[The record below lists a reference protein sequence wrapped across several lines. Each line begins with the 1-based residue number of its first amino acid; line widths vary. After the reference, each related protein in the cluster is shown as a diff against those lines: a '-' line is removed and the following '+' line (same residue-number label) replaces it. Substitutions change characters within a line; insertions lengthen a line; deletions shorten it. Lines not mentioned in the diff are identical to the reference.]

1 MAEDSTTRMRVDLSE
16 LKKEFKDAQRQIQLV
31 NSEFKAAT
39 AGMAKWADDAD
50 GVSAKIEQLNGVL
63 AAENVKLQSLEDQ
76 YKLVAQE
83 QGENSRGAQELLIRI
98 NNQKAAIE
106 RTQAALAQYGD
117 RLENLQSESQKA
129 AAATEQLQSKISDQ
143 QTELDSL
150 KSKYTD
156 LVLEQGE
163 SSDEAKQLASEIQ
176 ELSQELRQNKQK
188 LEQATQ
194 AAGNLGEELDDAGD
208 GAEDSAGGFT
218 VLKGALADLVADGI
232 KEAVSAIKE
241 LAADAQEAYAGFQA
255 QTGASADEMREFKH
269 EMDDLYANNY
279 GESLQDIG
287 DKMAYVKQV
296 TGETDPSKIRDLVEN
311 AITLED
317 TFGSDF
323 NETIRGAS
331 NLMQHFG
338 LDTSEA
344 FDLFAKGSQEGLD
357 YTDELGDNI
366 AEYGG
371 NFKQAGYSAQEYF
384 QLLKNGTKG
393 GAYNLD
399 KVNDSINEIKNRLAD
414 GTIGD
419 TMAEID
425 EKTGELKD
433 GTGIW
438 SKTTEKAFK
447 AWQKGKGKMKDV
459 IDSIVSDISNCKD
472 EQEALTMAST
482 AFGTMG
488 EDANLNVV
496 KSLTT
501 LGEDFTDVKGKMEEV
516 KNVKYDTVAS
526 SLETIKRGL
535 TVNVVEPIAGPVLSS
550 LLQLAQWFPKHIP
563 EIVTLLASVGT
574 AMLVFNAGAVIAK
587 TTAKIALLTGGI
599 KALGLAM
606 AANPWGAIIAGVAAV
621 AAGIAAYTATQKAAK
636 AQDDENIQATKELKK
651 SQEELNAAL
660 EDSKRTREENNT
672 AAEAQTKQADIYAER
687 LEQLAGVEE
696 KSTAQKELMKDYVDK
711 LNELMPDLNAKYD
724 EEADKLNMSTDAIK
738 DNIQAQKELILAK
751 AAQKNLEGIAED
763 IAKLEIEQS
772 DIAKQHAD
780 NELALQAA
788 VEKTQEAKEAYAQ
801 TGYDVSS
808 MEHKNYLEAVGDEG
822 QKRTAYEETR
832 KALEENK
839 KSLEALNDE
848 YNNTEKYA
856 QDKLDASEMEKSIAA
871 ITEKMRKKGI
881 EIPEAVA
888 EGMQSGQY
896 VIPEKVKGMKNL
908 INFDELA
915 AEAGL
920 SGVEIPK
927 NLAKGISDNS
937 ISAKDAIEA
946 LKKVADFD
954 NSDAVKNAE
963 KAGIKIPE
971 FLRKGIASGK
981 LSVEDAVKRVSDLTS
996 LDKAVQKA
1004 GFEGLEI
1011 PKALAKSVLK
1021 GKTSVEDAQ
1030 KRIEDAISFR
1040 KTARKNGI
1048 TGKNAVNAFAE
1059 AILSGEMTVEE
1070 AAKKVSQANV
1080 RGVKSAA
1087 KGMKNAGEEHGKEYV
1102 TGEKSQKPAVE
1113 KASRDLTEASV
1124 KEAKSG
1130 AKKMK
1135 APGADGTNYY
1145 AAGLQSGTETVRSS
1159 SATVGKAANDSL
1171 DSYKNE
1177 TVTSGKNF
1185 VQGFING
1192 MASMAQ
1198 SLFNKAY
1205 ELARGAW
1212 NSLRKGQ
1219 QEGSPSKLTKK
1230 SGVFFSQGYINGIN
1244 SMLPTLMKTAK
1255 NFADTSV
1262 KTLKKNTG
1270 RDMFKSAG
1278 RKFMQRTLNGLQPA
1292 ADGKKKTQT
1301 NLYNAGKKIT
1311 ENYAKGVTDG
1321 QSELQTAVKG
1331 MVTTVLTTM
1340 MDLTKFNFSKVA
1352 EKAGSQFGTEL
1363 SKKIT
1368 YINNKAQYQSEQKA
1382 KQLEKKLSKYET
1394 DKKTAQSNYKAT
1406 NTKLKST
1413 EKSLTSNRKK
1423 YATAEENYKKAA
1435 GKYNSATKATQKASY
1450 KEQMQKYKKQMETY
1464 KKEADADKKSIAAL
1478 KKKKA
1483 AYKQAVS
1490 DNKKLIKDQKA
1501 FNEAYTT
1508 ASSQMLSEFSEAL
1521 SDYQTKAQELIDET
1535 INGIETKYQ
1544 ERYDALIEKQ
1554 NTLISKL
1561 KSAGD
1566 LFEVSGAGIMTVNDL
1581 KTQTQNIRDYADK
1594 LQKIKSKVS
1603 SELFDQIAGYDM
1615 DQGSAFM
1622 DRLLAMDDLELKAY
1636 VDAYDEKMRVS
1647 EELGK
1652 KTYQKDLENVEKEYK
1667 TALET
1672 AFKDLPKKMEELGK
1686 QAMAGF
1692 TEGLTTNTDYMAE
1705 AVKSVVSDMVE
1716 QVKTLLDIHSP
1727 SKVMEKLGV
1736 YTGED
1741 FGNGLYETA
1750 KRVQKQAKQ
1759 FLAEAATP
1767 FETFSTSVGNV
1778 RTAVGQNGSMAASE
1792 SVNVVNNYNLVQNNT
1807 SPKALS
1813 ALDTYRARRQQV
1825 SMVKAMTQTV

>member
-117 RLENLQSESQKA
+117 RLENLQSESRKA

-150 KSKYTD
+150 KNKYTD

-194 AAGNLGEELDDAGD
+194 AAGNLGEELDNAGD

-241 LAADAQEAYAGFQA
+241 LAADAQEAYAGFRA

-535 TVNVVEPIAGPVLSS
+535 TVNVVEPIVGPVLSS

-738 DNIQAQKELILAK
+738 DNIEAQKELILAK

-1080 RGVKSAA
+1080 RGVKSGA
-1087 KGMKNAGEEHGKEYV
+1087 KGMKNAGEEGNKEYISG
-1102 TGEKSQKPAVE
+1102 TNSQKPAVE
-1113 KASRDLTEASV
+1113 KAGQEIGKTATKGAKAGTAGMNNVGLGTGDHYAAALQSKSTASRESGETL
-1124 KEAKSG
+1124 AKS
-1130 AKKMK
+1130 ANE
-1135 APGADGTNYY
+1135 GAD
-1145 AAGLQSGTETVRSS
+1145 
-1159 SATVGKAANDSL
+1159 
-1171 DSYKNE
+1171 SYRGNAK
-1177 TVTSGKNF
+1177 TSGEF
-1185 VQGFING
+1185 FGQGFING
-1192 MASMAQ
+1192 IASMVTGA
-1198 SLFNKAY
+1198 FNKAW
-1205 ELARGAW
+1205 ELAKSAW
-1212 NSLRKGQ
+1212 NGLKKGQ

-1230 SGVFFSQGYINGIN
+1230 SGVFFAQGYINGIN

-1270 RDMFKSAG
+1270 QDMLKSAG
-1278 RKFMQRTLNGLQPA
+1278 RKFMQKTLNGLQPA
-1292 ADGKKKTQT
+1292 VDEKKKTRT

-1340 MDLTKFNFSKVA
+1340 MELTKFNFSKVA

-1413 EKSLTSNRKK
+1413 EKSLTSNQKK
-1423 YATAEENYKKAA
+1423 YATAEENYKKAEK
-1435 GKYNSATKATQKASY
+1435 KYNSATKATQKASY

-1464 KKEADADKKSIAAL
+1464 KKEADADKKSIASL

-1603 SELFDQIAGYDM
+1603 AELFDQIASYDM
-1615 DQGSAFM
+1615 DQGGAFM
-1622 DRLLAMDDLELKAY
+1622 DRLLAMDELELRAY
-1636 VDAYDEKMRVS
+1636 SNAYDEKMKVS

-1672 AFKDLPKKMEELGK
+1672 AFKDLPQKMEELGK

-1736 YTGED
+1736 YTGEG

>member
-129 AAATEQLQSKISDQ
+129 AAATEQLQNKISDQ

-150 KSKYTD
+150 KNKYTD

-241 LAADAQEAYAGFQA
+241 LAADAQEAYAGFRA

-535 TVNVVEPIAGPVLSS
+535 TINVVEPIVGPVLSS

-738 DNIQAQKELILAK
+738 DNIEAQKELILAK

-896 VIPEKVKGMKNL
+896 VIP
-908 INFDELA
+908 
-915 AEAGL
+915 
-920 SGVEIPK
+920 
-927 NLAKGISDNS
+927 
-937 ISAKDAIEA
+937 
-946 LKKVADFD
+946 
-954 NSDAVKNAE
+954 
-963 KAGIKIPE
+963 
-971 FLRKGIASGK
+971 
-981 LSVEDAVKRVSDLTS
+981 
-996 LDKAVQKA
+996 
-1004 GFEGLEI
+1004 
-1011 PKALAKSVLK
+1011 
-1021 GKTSVEDAQ
+1021 
-1030 KRIEDAISFR
+1030 
-1040 KTARKNGI
+1040 
-1048 TGKNAVNAFAE
+1048 
-1059 AILSGEMTVEE
+1059 
-1070 AAKKVSQANV
+1070 
-1080 RGVKSAA
+1080 
-1087 KGMKNAGEEHGKEYV
+1087 
-1102 TGEKSQKPAVE
+1102 
-1113 KASRDLTEASV
+1113 
-1124 KEAKSG
+1124 
-1130 AKKMK
+1130 
-1135 APGADGTNYY
+1135 
-1145 AAGLQSGTETVRSS
+1145 
-1159 SATVGKAANDSL
+1159 
-1171 DSYKNE
+1171 
-1177 TVTSGKNF
+1177 
-1185 VQGFING
+1185 
-1192 MASMAQ
+1192 
-1198 SLFNKAY
+1198 
-1205 ELARGAW
+1205 
-1212 NSLRKGQ
+1212 
-1219 QEGSPSKLTKK
+1219 
-1230 SGVFFSQGYINGIN
+1230 
-1244 SMLPTLMKTAK
+1244 
-1255 NFADTSV
+1255 
-1262 KTLKKNTG
+1262 
-1270 RDMFKSAG
+1270 
-1278 RKFMQRTLNGLQPA
+1278 
-1292 ADGKKKTQT
+1292 
-1301 NLYNAGKKIT
+1301 
-1311 ENYAKGVTDG
+1311 
-1321 QSELQTAVKG
+1321 
-1331 MVTTVLTTM
+1331 
-1340 MDLTKFNFSKVA
+1340 
-1352 EKAGSQFGTEL
+1352 
-1363 SKKIT
+1363 
-1368 YINNKAQYQSEQKA
+1368 
-1382 KQLEKKLSKYET
+1382 
-1394 DKKTAQSNYKAT
+1394 
-1406 NTKLKST
+1406 
-1413 EKSLTSNRKK
+1413 
-1423 YATAEENYKKAA
+1423 
-1435 GKYNSATKATQKASY
+1435 
-1450 KEQMQKYKKQMETY
+1450 
-1464 KKEADADKKSIAAL
+1464 
-1478 KKKKA
+1478 
-1483 AYKQAVS
+1483 
-1490 DNKKLIKDQKA
+1490 
-1501 FNEAYTT
+1501 
-1508 ASSQMLSEFSEAL
+1508 
-1521 SDYQTKAQELIDET
+1521 
-1535 INGIETKYQ
+1535 
-1544 ERYDALIEKQ
+1544 
-1554 NTLISKL
+1554 
-1561 KSAGD
+1561 
-1566 LFEVSGAGIMTVNDL
+1566 
-1581 KTQTQNIRDYADK
+1581 
-1594 LQKIKSKVS
+1594 
-1603 SELFDQIAGYDM
+1603 
-1615 DQGSAFM
+1615 
-1622 DRLLAMDDLELKAY
+1622 
-1636 VDAYDEKMRVS
+1636 
-1647 EELGK
+1647 
-1652 KTYQKDLENVEKEYK
+1652 
-1667 TALET
+1667 
-1672 AFKDLPKKMEELGK
+1672 
-1686 QAMAGF
+1686 
-1692 TEGLTTNTDYMAE
+1692 
-1705 AVKSVVSDMVE
+1705 
-1716 QVKTLLDIHSP
+1716 
-1727 SKVMEKLGV
+1727 
-1736 YTGED
+1736 
-1741 FGNGLYETA
+1741 
-1750 KRVQKQAKQ
+1750 
-1759 FLAEAATP
+1759 
-1767 FETFSTSVGNV
+1767 
-1778 RTAVGQNGSMAASE
+1778 
-1792 SVNVVNNYNLVQNNT
+1792 
-1807 SPKALS
+1807 
-1813 ALDTYRARRQQV
+1813 
-1825 SMVKAMTQTV
+1825 

>member
-117 RLENLQSESQKA
+117 RLENLQSESRKA

-150 KSKYTD
+150 KNKYTD

-232 KEAVSAIKE
+232 REAIGALKD
-241 LAADAQEAYAGFQA
+241 LATDAQEAYASFQA
-255 QTGASADEMREFKH
+255 STGVGADAMREFKH

-279 GESLQDIG
+279 GENLQDLAE
-287 DKMAYVKQV
+287 KMAYVKQA
-296 TGETDPSKIRDLVEN
+296 TGEVDPSKIRELTEN
-311 AITLED
+311 AIAMED

-323 NETIRGAS
+323 SETIRGVN
-331 NLMQHFG
+331 NLMQHFE
-338 LDTSEA
+338 LTAEEA

-371 NFKQAGYSAQEYF
+371 NFKQAGYSAEEYF

-419 TMAEID
+419 TMAQID

-438 SKTTEKAFK
+438 SESTEKAFK
-447 AWQKGKGKMKDV
+447 AWQKGEGKMKDV

-488 EDANLNVV
+488 EDANLNVI

-501 LGEDFTDVKGKMEEV
+501 LGEDFTNVKGKMEEV
-516 KNVKYDTVAS
+516 KDVKYDTVAS
-526 SLETIKRGL
+526 SLETIKRAWS
-535 TVNVVEPIAGPVLSS
+535 VNVVEPIAGPVLSS
-550 LLQLAQWFPKHIP
+550 LIRFAQWFPQHIP
-563 EIVTLLASVGT
+563 AVVTSLASVGT
-574 AMLVFNAGAVIAK
+574 ALLVFNASAIIAK
-587 TTAKIALLTGGI
+587 TTAAIGFLTGGI
-599 KALGLAM
+599 KALGLAI
-606 AANPWGAIIAGVAAV
+606 AANPWGAIVAGVAAI
-621 AAGIAAYTATQKAAK
+621 AAGIAAYTVAQKKAK
-636 AQDDENIQATKELKK
+636 EQDDENLQATKELTK
-651 SQEELNAAL
+651 SQEELNEAL
-660 EDSKRTREENNT
+660 EDSKQAREENNT
-672 AAEAQTKQADIYAER
+672 AAETQNKQADIYADR

-696 KSTAQKELMKDYVDK
+696 KSAAQKALMKDYVDK
-711 LNELMPDLNAKYD
+711 LNEIMPDLNLKYD
-724 EEADKLNMSTDAIK
+724 EEADKLNMSTEAIK
-738 DNIQAQKELILAK
+738 DNIKAQKDLILAK
-751 AAQKNLEGIAED
+751 AAQANLETIAAD
-763 IAKLEIEQS
+763 IAKLEIEQA

-780 NELALQAA
+780 NELALTEATK
-788 VEKTQEAKEAYAQ
+788 KTQEAREAYAK
-801 TGYDVSS
+801 TGYNVSS
-808 MEHKNYLEAVGDEG
+808 MEHKNYIEAVGNEG
-822 QKRTAYEETR
+822 RKRTAYEQTK
-832 KALEENK
+832 KALEDNK
-839 KSLEALNDE
+839 KSLKALNDE

-856 QDKLDASEMEKSIAA
+856 QDKLDASEMEKSIAT
-871 ITEKMRKKGI
+871 ITEKMRKKGV

-896 VIPEKVKGMKNL
+896 IIPEKVKGMKNL
-908 INFDELA
+908 IKFDELA
-915 AEAGL
+915 KEAGL
-920 SGVEIPK
+920 SGTKIPE
-927 NLAKGISDNS
+927 NLAKGISNNS
-937 ISAKDAIEA
+937 ISAKTAIES

-954 NSDAVKNAE
+954 NSDAVKNAT
-963 KAGIKIPE
+963 AIGMKIPE
-971 FLRKGIASGK
+971 SLRKGIASGK
-981 LSVEDAVKRVSDLTS
+981 TSVDDAVKRLSDLTT
-996 LDKAVQKA
+996 LNKAVQNA
-1004 GFEGLEI
+1004 GFKGLEI
-1011 PKALAKSVLK
+1011 PKELSKGILK
-1021 GKTSVEDAQ
+1021 GKVSVEDAQ
-1030 KRIEDAISFR
+1030 KRIEDAVNFR
-1040 KTARKNGI
+1040 TAARKSGV
-1048 TGKNAVNAFAE
+1048 TGKNVINAFVKS
-1059 AILSGEMTVEE
+1059 ILSGEMTAEE
-1070 AAKKVSQANV
+1070 AGKKIAKASTKGQKTGAKSSKANGAKAGKDYADGVESKKGSAKKSGQSVGKASTDGEKA
-1080 RGVKSAA
+1080 GA
-1087 KGMKNAGEEHGKEYV
+1087 KGAKNAGQTAGKDYSSGV
-1102 TGEKSQKPAVE
+1102 DSQKSTAKKSGQNIGQNTTAGA
-1113 KASRDLTEASV
+1113 KAGASGIKSTGTEA
-1124 KEAKSG
+1124 G
-1130 AKKMK
+1130 
-1135 APGADGTNYY
+1135 NYY
-1145 AAGLQSGTETVRSS
+1145 AAGLQSKTGAARESG
-1159 SATVGKAANDSL
+1159 SALGKSANDGA
-1171 DSYKNE
+1171 DSYRESAK
-1177 TVTSGKNF
+1177 TSGGF
-1185 VQGFING
+1185 FGQGFING
-1192 MASMAQ
+1192 IGTMVEGAFS
-1198 SLFNKAY
+1198 KAY
-1205 ELARGAW
+1205 ELAKSAW
-1212 NSLRKGQ
+1212 NGLKKGQ
-1219 QEGSPSKLTKK
+1219 QEGSPSKLTYQ
-1230 SGVFFSQGYINGIN
+1230 SGVYFTQGYINGIV
-1244 SMLPTLMKTAK
+1244 SEKTALMTTVK
-1255 NFADTSV
+1255 DLVTS
-1262 KTLKKNTG
+1262 
-1270 RDMFKSAG
+1270 A
-1278 RKFMQRTLNGLQPA
+1278 
-1292 ADGKKKTQT
+1292 
-1301 NLYNAGKKIT
+1301 
-1311 ENYAKGVTDG
+1311 
-1321 QSELQTAVKG
+1321 
-1331 MVTTVLTTM
+1331 VTTM
-1340 MDLTKFNFSKVA
+1340 AGLTKFNFSKVSENA
-1352 EKAGSQFGTEL
+1352 SSQFSTAL
-1363 SKKIT
+1363 SKKLT
-1368 YINNKAQYQSEQKA
+1368 YINNKIQYLNDQKT
-1382 KQLEKKLSKYET
+1382 KELEKKLTNYET
-1394 DKKTAQSNYKAT
+1394 AQKTAQSNYKAT

-1622 DRLLAMDDLELKAY
+1622 DRLLTMDDLELKAY

-1672 AFKDLPKKMEELGK
+1672 AFKDLPQKMEELGK

-1692 TEGLTTNTDYMAE
+1692 TEGLTNNTDYMAE
-1705 AVKSVVSDMVE
+1705 AVKSVVSDMVQ
-1716 QVKTLLDIHSP
+1716 QVKTLLDIHSL

-1736 YTGED
+1736 YTGEG

-1759 FLAEAATP
+1759 FLVEAATP
-1767 FETFSTSVGNV
+1767 FEMFSTSVGNV

>member
-117 RLENLQSESQKA
+117 RLENLQSESRKA

-150 KSKYTD
+150 KNKYTD

-194 AAGNLGEELDDAGD
+194 AAGNLGEELDNAGD

-241 LAADAQEAYAGFQA
+241 LAADAQEAYAGFRA

-279 GESLQDIG
+279 GENLQDIG

-331 NLMQHFG
+331 NLMQHFE

-371 NFKQAGYSAQEYF
+371 NFKQAGYSAKEYF

-447 AWQKGKGKMKDV
+447 AWQNGKGKMKDV

-535 TVNVVEPIAGPVLSS
+535 TVNVVEPIVGPVLSS

-574 AMLVFNAGAVIAK
+574 AMLVFNASAVIAK

-621 AAGIAAYTATQKAAK
+621 AAGIAAYTAAQKAAK

-696 KSTAQKELMKDYVDK
+696 KSAAQKELMKDYVDK

-738 DNIQAQKELILAK
+738 DNIEAQKELILAK

-896 VIPEKVKGMKNL
+896 AIPEKVKGMKNL

-915 AEAGL
+915 TEAGL
-920 SGVEIPK
+920 SGVKIPK

-1080 RGVKSAA
+1080 RGVKSGA
-1087 KGMKNAGEEHGKEYV
+1087 KGMKNAGEEHGKE
-1102 TGEKSQKPAVE
+1102 
-1113 KASRDLTEASV
+1113 
-1124 KEAKSG
+1124 
-1130 AKKMK
+1130 
-1135 APGADGTNYY
+1135 
-1145 AAGLQSGTETVRSS
+1145 
-1159 SATVGKAANDSL
+1159 
-1171 DSYKNE
+1171 
-1177 TVTSGKNF
+1177 
-1185 VQGFING
+1185 
-1192 MASMAQ
+1192 
-1198 SLFNKAY
+1198 
-1205 ELARGAW
+1205 
-1212 NSLRKGQ
+1212 
-1219 QEGSPSKLTKK
+1219 
-1230 SGVFFSQGYINGIN
+1230 
-1244 SMLPTLMKTAK
+1244 
-1255 NFADTSV
+1255 
-1262 KTLKKNTG
+1262 
-1270 RDMFKSAG
+1270 
-1278 RKFMQRTLNGLQPA
+1278 
-1292 ADGKKKTQT
+1292 
-1301 NLYNAGKKIT
+1301 
-1311 ENYAKGVTDG
+1311 
-1321 QSELQTAVKG
+1321 
-1331 MVTTVLTTM
+1331 
-1340 MDLTKFNFSKVA
+1340 
-1352 EKAGSQFGTEL
+1352 
-1363 SKKIT
+1363 
-1368 YINNKAQYQSEQKA
+1368 
-1382 KQLEKKLSKYET
+1382 
-1394 DKKTAQSNYKAT
+1394 
-1406 NTKLKST
+1406 
-1413 EKSLTSNRKK
+1413 
-1423 YATAEENYKKAA
+1423 
-1435 GKYNSATKATQKASY
+1435 
-1450 KEQMQKYKKQMETY
+1450 
-1464 KKEADADKKSIAAL
+1464 
-1478 KKKKA
+1478 
-1483 AYKQAVS
+1483 
-1490 DNKKLIKDQKA
+1490 
-1501 FNEAYTT
+1501 
-1508 ASSQMLSEFSEAL
+1508 
-1521 SDYQTKAQELIDET
+1521 
-1535 INGIETKYQ
+1535 
-1544 ERYDALIEKQ
+1544 
-1554 NTLISKL
+1554 
-1561 KSAGD
+1561 
-1566 LFEVSGAGIMTVNDL
+1566 
-1581 KTQTQNIRDYADK
+1581 
-1594 LQKIKSKVS
+1594 
-1603 SELFDQIAGYDM
+1603 
-1615 DQGSAFM
+1615 
-1622 DRLLAMDDLELKAY
+1622 
-1636 VDAYDEKMRVS
+1636 
-1647 EELGK
+1647 
-1652 KTYQKDLENVEKEYK
+1652 
-1667 TALET
+1667 
-1672 AFKDLPKKMEELGK
+1672 
-1686 QAMAGF
+1686 
-1692 TEGLTTNTDYMAE
+1692 
-1705 AVKSVVSDMVE
+1705 
-1716 QVKTLLDIHSP
+1716 
-1727 SKVMEKLGV
+1727 
-1736 YTGED
+1736 
-1741 FGNGLYETA
+1741 
-1750 KRVQKQAKQ
+1750 
-1759 FLAEAATP
+1759 
-1767 FETFSTSVGNV
+1767 
-1778 RTAVGQNGSMAASE
+1778 
-1792 SVNVVNNYNLVQNNT
+1792 
-1807 SPKALS
+1807 
-1813 ALDTYRARRQQV
+1813 
-1825 SMVKAMTQTV
+1825 

>member
-106 RTQAALAQYGD
+106 RTQAALVQYGD

-129 AAATEQLQSKISDQ
+129 ATATEQLQSKISDQ

-150 KSKYTD
+150 KNKYTD

-241 LAADAQEAYAGFQA
+241 LAADAQEAYAGFRA

-279 GESLQDIG
+279 GESLQDLG
-287 DKMAYVKQV
+287 DKMAYIKQA
-296 TGETDPSKIRDLVEN
+296 TDETDPSKIRELTEN
-311 AITLED
+311 AIALED

-323 NETIRGAS
+323 NETVRGVN

-338 LDTSEA
+338 ITTEEA

-371 NFKQAGYSAQEYF
+371 NFKQAGYSAEEYF

-447 AWQKGKGKMKDV
+447 EWQKGKGKMKDI

-621 AAGIAAYTATQKAAK
+621 AAGIAAYTAAQKAAK

-696 KSTAQKELMKDYVDK
+696 KSAAQKELMKDYVDK

-738 DNIQAQKELILAK
+738 DNIEAQKELILAK

-1080 RGVKSAA
+1080 RGVKSGA
-1087 KGMKNAGEEHGKEYV
+1087 KGMKNAGEEGNKEYISG
-1102 TGEKSQKPAVE
+1102 TNSQKPAVE
-1113 KASRDLTEASV
+1113 KAGQEIGKTAT
-1124 KEAKSG
+1124 KG
-1130 AKKMK
+1130 AKAGTAGMNNVGLGTGDHYARNVSKM
-1135 APGADGTNYY
+1135 P
-1145 AAGLQSGTETVRSS
+1145 
-1159 SATVGKAANDSL
+1159 
-1171 DSYKNE
+1171 
-1177 TVTSGKNF
+1177 
-1185 VQGFING
+1185 
-1192 MASMAQ
+1192 
-1198 SLFNKAY
+1198 
-1205 ELARGAW
+1205 
-1212 NSLRKGQ
+1212 
-1219 QEGSPSKLTKK
+1219 
-1230 SGVFFSQGYINGIN
+1230 
-1244 SMLPTLMKTAK
+1244 
-1255 NFADTSV
+1255 
-1262 KTLKKNTG
+1262 
-1270 RDMFKSAG
+1270 
-1278 RKFMQRTLNGLQPA
+1278 
-1292 ADGKKKTQT
+1292 
-1301 NLYNAGKKIT
+1301 
-1311 ENYAKGVTDG
+1311 
-1321 QSELQTAVKG
+1321 
-1331 MVTTVLTTM
+1331 
-1340 MDLTKFNFSKVA
+1340 
-1352 EKAGSQFGTEL
+1352 
-1363 SKKIT
+1363 
-1368 YINNKAQYQSEQKA
+1368 
-1382 KQLEKKLSKYET
+1382 
-1394 DKKTAQSNYKAT
+1394 
-1406 NTKLKST
+1406 
-1413 EKSLTSNRKK
+1413 
-1423 YATAEENYKKAA
+1423 
-1435 GKYNSATKATQKASY
+1435 
-1450 KEQMQKYKKQMETY
+1450 
-1464 KKEADADKKSIAAL
+1464 
-1478 KKKKA
+1478 
-1483 AYKQAVS
+1483 
-1490 DNKKLIKDQKA
+1490 
-1501 FNEAYTT
+1501 
-1508 ASSQMLSEFSEAL
+1508 
-1521 SDYQTKAQELIDET
+1521 
-1535 INGIETKYQ
+1535 
-1544 ERYDALIEKQ
+1544 
-1554 NTLISKL
+1554 
-1561 KSAGD
+1561 
-1566 LFEVSGAGIMTVNDL
+1566 
-1581 KTQTQNIRDYADK
+1581 
-1594 LQKIKSKVS
+1594 
-1603 SELFDQIAGYDM
+1603 
-1615 DQGSAFM
+1615 
-1622 DRLLAMDDLELKAY
+1622 
-1636 VDAYDEKMRVS
+1636 
-1647 EELGK
+1647 
-1652 KTYQKDLENVEKEYK
+1652 
-1667 TALET
+1667 
-1672 AFKDLPKKMEELGK
+1672 
-1686 QAMAGF
+1686 
-1692 TEGLTTNTDYMAE
+1692 
-1705 AVKSVVSDMVE
+1705 
-1716 QVKTLLDIHSP
+1716 
-1727 SKVMEKLGV
+1727 
-1736 YTGED
+1736 
-1741 FGNGLYETA
+1741 
-1750 KRVQKQAKQ
+1750 
-1759 FLAEAATP
+1759 
-1767 FETFSTSVGNV
+1767 
-1778 RTAVGQNGSMAASE
+1778 
-1792 SVNVVNNYNLVQNNT
+1792 
-1807 SPKALS
+1807 
-1813 ALDTYRARRQQV
+1813 
-1825 SMVKAMTQTV
+1825 

>member
-106 RTQAALAQYGD
+106 RTEAALMQYGN
-117 RLENLQSESQKA
+117 RLEDLQSESEKA
-129 AAATEQLQSKISDQ
+129 ATASEQLQSKISDQ

-163 SSDEAKQLASEIQ
+163 SSDEAKQLAGEIQ
-176 ELSQELRQNKQK
+176 ELSQELRQNEQT
-188 LEQATQ
+188 LAQATQ
-194 AAGNLGEELDDAGD
+194 AADDLGEELDDTGD
-208 GAEDSAGGFT
+208 GAEDSAEGFT

-232 KEAVSAIKE
+232 KEAISAIKE

-255 QTGASADEMREFKH
+255 QTGASTDEMREFKH

-279 GESLQDIG
+279 GERLQDIG

-296 TGETDPSKIRDLVEN
+296 TGETDPSKIRELVEN

-331 NLMQHFG
+331 NLMQHFE
-338 LDTSEA
+338 LDASEA

-357 YTDELGDNI
+357 YTGELGDNI

-535 TVNVVEPIAGPVLSS
+535 TVNVVEPIVGPVLSS

-574 AMLVFNAGAVIAK
+574 AMLVFNAGAIIAK

-621 AAGIAAYTATQKAAK
+621 AAGIVAYTAAQKAAK

-687 LEQLAGVEE
+687 LERLEGVEE
-696 KSTAQKELMKDYVDK
+696 KSAAQKELMKDYVDK
-711 LNELMPDLNAKYD
+711 LNELMPDLNAQYD
-724 EEADKLNMSTDAIK
+724 EEKDKLNMSTDAIK
-738 DNIQAQKELILAK
+738 DNIEAQKELILAK
-751 AAQKNLEGIAED
+751 AAQENLEGIAED

-822 QKRTAYEETR
+822 RKRTAYEETK

-871 ITEKMRKKGI
+871 ITEKMRKKSI
-881 EIPEAVA
+881 EIPKAVA

-915 AEAGL
+915 TEAGL
-920 SGVEIPK
+920 SGVKIPK

-937 ISAKDAIEA
+937 ISAKNAIEA

-954 NSDAVKNAE
+954 GSDAVKNAE

-996 LDKAVQKA
+996 LNKAVQKA

-1030 KRIEDAISFR
+1030 KRIEDAINFR
-1040 KTARKNGI
+1040 TTARKSGV
-1048 TGKNAVNAFAE
+1048 TGKNVVNAFAE
-1059 AILSGEMTVEE
+1059 SILKGEMTVEE

-1080 RGVKSAA
+1080 RGARSSA
-1087 KGMKNAGEEHGKEYV
+1087 KGMENAGEESDKKYV
-1102 TGEKSQKPAVE
+1102 SGVNSQKSAVE
-1113 KASRDLTEASV
+1113 KAGQETGKATT
-1124 KEAKSG
+1124 KG
-1130 AKKMK
+1130 AKAGAAGISTVGLETGDHYAAALQSKSNVSRESGVTL
-1135 APGADGTNYY
+1135 ARSANEGAD
-1145 AAGLQSGTETVRSS
+1145 
-1159 SATVGKAANDSL
+1159 
-1171 DSYKNE
+1171 SYRGNAK
-1177 TVTSGKNF
+1177 TSGEF
-1185 VQGFING
+1185 FGQGFING
-1192 MASMAQ
+1192 IGSMVTGA
-1198 SLFNKAY
+1198 FNKAW
-1205 ELARGAW
+1205 ELAKSAW
-1212 NSLRKGQ
+1212 NGLRKGQ

-1230 SGVFFSQGYINGIN
+1230 SGVFFAQGYINGIN

-1301 NLYNAGKKIT
+1301 NMYNAGKKIT

-1331 MVTTVLTTM
+1331 MVITVLTTM

-1622 DRLLAMDDLELKAY
+1622 DRLLTMDDLELKAY

-1672 AFKDLPKKMEELGK
+1672 AFKDLPQKMEELGK

-1692 TEGLTTNTDYMAE
+1692 TEGLTNNTDYMAE
-1705 AVKSVVSDMVE
+1705 AVKSVVSDMVQ
-1716 QVKTLLDIHSP
+1716 QVKTLLDIHSL

-1736 YTGED
+1736 YTGEG
-1741 FGNGLYETA
+1741 FENGLYETA
-1750 KRVQKQAKQ
+1750 KQVQKQAKQ
-1759 FLAEAATP
+1759 FLADAATP
-1767 FETFSTSVGNV
+1767 FETFSASIGSA
-1778 RTAVGQNGSMAASE
+1778 RTAARQKGSMTASE
-1792 SVNVVNNYNLVQNNT
+1792 QVSIVNNYNLVQNNT

-1825 SMVKAMTQTV
+1825 SMVKAMTQPV

>member
-117 RLENLQSESQKA
+117 RLENLQSESRKA

-150 KSKYTD
+150 KNKYTD

-241 LAADAQEAYAGFQA
+241 LAADAQEAYAGFRA

-371 NFKQAGYSAQEYF
+371 NFKQAGYSAKEYF

-621 AAGIAAYTATQKAAK
+621 AAGIAAYTAAQKAAK

-696 KSTAQKELMKDYVDK
+696 KSAAQKELMKDYVDK

-738 DNIQAQKELILAK
+738 DNIEAQKELILAK

-856 QDKLDASEMEKSIAA
+856 QDKLDASAMEKSIAA

-1080 RGVKSAA
+1080 RGVKSGA

-1230 SGVFFSQGYINGIN
+1230 SGVFFGQGYINGIN

-1331 MVTTVLTTM
+1331 MVITVLTTM

-1622 DRLLAMDDLELKAY
+1622 DRLLTMDDLELKAY

-1672 AFKDLPKKMEELGK
+1672 AFKDLPQKMEELGK

-1692 TEGLTTNTDYMAE
+1692 TEGLTNNTDYMAE
-1705 AVKSVVSDMVE
+1705 AVKSVVSDMVQ
-1716 QVKTLLDIHSP
+1716 QVKTLLDIHSL

-1736 YTGED
+1736 YTGEG

-1759 FLAEAATP
+1759 FLVEAATP
-1767 FETFSTSVGNV
+1767 FEMFSTSVGNV

>member
-106 RTQAALAQYGD
+106 RTQAALVQYGD

-129 AAATEQLQSKISDQ
+129 ATATEQLQSKISDQ

-150 KSKYTD
+150 KNKYTD

-241 LAADAQEAYAGFQA
+241 LAADAQEAYAGFRA

-279 GESLQDIG
+279 GESLQDLG
-287 DKMAYVKQV
+287 DKMAYIKQA
-296 TGETDPSKIRDLVEN
+296 TDETDPSKIRELTEN
-311 AITLED
+311 AIALED

-323 NETIRGAS
+323 NETVRGVN

-338 LDTSEA
+338 ITTEEA

-371 NFKQAGYSAQEYF
+371 NFKQAGYSAEEYF

-447 AWQKGKGKMKDV
+447 AWQKGKGKMKDI

-621 AAGIAAYTATQKAAK
+621 AAGIAAYTAAQKAAK

-696 KSTAQKELMKDYVDK
+696 KSAAQKELMKDYVDK

-738 DNIQAQKELILAK
+738 DNIEAQKELILAK

-1080 RGVKSAA
+1080 RGVKSGA
-1087 KGMKNAGEEHGKEYV
+1087 KGMKNAGEEGNKEYISG
-1102 TGEKSQKPAVE
+1102 TNSQKPAVE
-1113 KASRDLTEASV
+1113 KAGQEIGKTATKGAKAGTAGMNNVGLGTGDHYAAALQSKSTASRESGETL
-1124 KEAKSG
+1124 AKS
-1130 AKKMK
+1130 ANE
-1135 APGADGTNYY
+1135 GAD
-1145 AAGLQSGTETVRSS
+1145 
-1159 SATVGKAANDSL
+1159 
-1171 DSYKNE
+1171 SYRGNAK
-1177 TVTSGKNF
+1177 TSGEF
-1185 VQGFING
+1185 FGQGFING
-1192 MASMAQ
+1192 IASMVTGA
-1198 SLFNKAY
+1198 FNKAW
-1205 ELARGAW
+1205 ELAKSAW
-1212 NSLRKGQ
+1212 NGLKKGQ

-1230 SGVFFSQGYINGIN
+1230 SGVFFGQGYINGIN

-1270 RDMFKSAG
+1270 QDMLKSAG

-1292 ADGKKKTQT
+1292 VDGKKKTQT

-1340 MDLTKFNFSKVA
+1340 LDLTKFNFSKVA

-1667 TALET
+1667 IALET

>member
-129 AAATEQLQSKISDQ
+129 AAATEQLQNKISDQ

-296 TGETDPSKIRDLVEN
+296 TGETDSSKIRDLVEN

-371 NFKQAGYSAQEYF
+371 NFKQAGYSAKEYF

-696 KSTAQKELMKDYVDK
+696 KSAAQKELMKDYVDK

-1070 AAKKVSQANV
+1070 AAKK
-1080 RGVKSAA
+1080 KS
-1087 KGMKNAGEEHGKEYV
+1087 H
-1102 TGEKSQKPAVE
+1102 
-1113 KASRDLTEASV
+1113 R
-1124 KEAKSG
+1124 
-1130 AKKMK
+1130 
-1135 APGADGTNYY
+1135 
-1145 AAGLQSGTETVRSS
+1145 
-1159 SATVGKAANDSL
+1159 
-1171 DSYKNE
+1171 
-1177 TVTSGKNF
+1177 
-1185 VQGFING
+1185 
-1192 MASMAQ
+1192 
-1198 SLFNKAY
+1198 
-1205 ELARGAW
+1205 
-1212 NSLRKGQ
+1212 
-1219 QEGSPSKLTKK
+1219 
-1230 SGVFFSQGYINGIN
+1230 
-1244 SMLPTLMKTAK
+1244 
-1255 NFADTSV
+1255 
-1262 KTLKKNTG
+1262 
-1270 RDMFKSAG
+1270 
-1278 RKFMQRTLNGLQPA
+1278 
-1292 ADGKKKTQT
+1292 
-1301 NLYNAGKKIT
+1301 
-1311 ENYAKGVTDG
+1311 
-1321 QSELQTAVKG
+1321 
-1331 MVTTVLTTM
+1331 
-1340 MDLTKFNFSKVA
+1340 
-1352 EKAGSQFGTEL
+1352 
-1363 SKKIT
+1363 
-1368 YINNKAQYQSEQKA
+1368 
-1382 KQLEKKLSKYET
+1382 
-1394 DKKTAQSNYKAT
+1394 
-1406 NTKLKST
+1406 
-1413 EKSLTSNRKK
+1413 
-1423 YATAEENYKKAA
+1423 
-1435 GKYNSATKATQKASY
+1435 
-1450 KEQMQKYKKQMETY
+1450 QM
-1464 KKEADADKKSIAAL
+1464 
-1478 KKKKA
+1478 
-1483 AYKQAVS
+1483 
-1490 DNKKLIKDQKA
+1490 
-1501 FNEAYTT
+1501 
-1508 ASSQMLSEFSEAL
+1508 
-1521 SDYQTKAQELIDET
+1521 
-1535 INGIETKYQ
+1535 
-1544 ERYDALIEKQ
+1544 
-1554 NTLISKL
+1554 
-1561 KSAGD
+1561 
-1566 LFEVSGAGIMTVNDL
+1566 
-1581 KTQTQNIRDYADK
+1581 
-1594 LQKIKSKVS
+1594 
-1603 SELFDQIAGYDM
+1603 
-1615 DQGSAFM
+1615 
-1622 DRLLAMDDLELKAY
+1622 
-1636 VDAYDEKMRVS
+1636 
-1647 EELGK
+1647 
-1652 KTYQKDLENVEKEYK
+1652 
-1667 TALET
+1667 
-1672 AFKDLPKKMEELGK
+1672 
-1686 QAMAGF
+1686 
-1692 TEGLTTNTDYMAE
+1692 
-1705 AVKSVVSDMVE
+1705 
-1716 QVKTLLDIHSP
+1716 
-1727 SKVMEKLGV
+1727 
-1736 YTGED
+1736 
-1741 FGNGLYETA
+1741 
-1750 KRVQKQAKQ
+1750 
-1759 FLAEAATP
+1759 
-1767 FETFSTSVGNV
+1767 
-1778 RTAVGQNGSMAASE
+1778 
-1792 SVNVVNNYNLVQNNT
+1792 
-1807 SPKALS
+1807 
-1813 ALDTYRARRQQV
+1813 
-1825 SMVKAMTQTV
+1825 

>member
-117 RLENLQSESQKA
+117 RLENLQSESRKA

-150 KSKYTD
+150 KNKYTD

-194 AAGNLGEELDDAGD
+194 AAGNLGEELDNAGD

-241 LAADAQEAYAGFQA
+241 LAADAQEAYAGFRA

-535 TVNVVEPIAGPVLSS
+535 TVNVVEPIVGPVLSS

-738 DNIQAQKELILAK
+738 DNIEAQKELILAK

-1080 RGVKSAA
+1080 RGVKSGA
-1087 KGMKNAGEEHGKEYV
+1087 KGMKNAGEEGNKEYISG
-1102 TGEKSQKPAVE
+1102 TNSQKPAVE
-1113 KASRDLTEASV
+1113 KAGQEIGKTATKGAKAGTAGMNNVGLGTGDHYAAALQSKSTASRESGETL
-1124 KEAKSG
+1124 AKS
-1130 AKKMK
+1130 ANE
-1135 APGADGTNYY
+1135 GAD
-1145 AAGLQSGTETVRSS
+1145 
-1159 SATVGKAANDSL
+1159 
-1171 DSYKNE
+1171 SYRGNAK
-1177 TVTSGKNF
+1177 TSGEF
-1185 VQGFING
+1185 FGQGFING
-1192 MASMAQ
+1192 IASMVTGA
-1198 SLFNKAY
+1198 FNKAW
-1205 ELARGAW
+1205 ELAKSAW
-1212 NSLRKGQ
+1212 NGLKKGQ

-1230 SGVFFSQGYINGIN
+1230 SGVFFAQGYINGIN

-1270 RDMFKSAG
+1270 QDMLKSAG
-1278 RKFMQRTLNGLQPA
+1278 RKFMQKTLNGLQPA
-1292 ADGKKKTQT
+1292 VDEKKKTRT

-1340 MDLTKFNFSKVA
+1340 MELTKFNFSKVA

-1413 EKSLTSNRKK
+1413 EKSLTSNQKK
-1423 YATAEENYKKAA
+1423 YATAEENYKKAEK
-1435 GKYNSATKATQKASY
+1435 KYNSATKATQKASY

-1464 KKEADADKKSIAAL
+1464 KKEADADKKSIASL

-1603 SELFDQIAGYDM
+1603 AELFDQIASYDM
-1615 DQGSAFM
+1615 DQGGAFM
-1622 DRLLAMDDLELKAY
+1622 DRLLAMDELELRAY
-1636 VDAYDEKMRVS
+1636 SNAYDEKMKVS

-1672 AFKDLPKKMEELGK
+1672 AFKDLPQNMEELGK

-1736 YTGED
+1736 YTGEG

>member
-117 RLENLQSESQKA
+117 RLENLQSESRKA

-150 KSKYTD
+150 KNKYTD

-241 LAADAQEAYAGFQA
+241 LAADAQEAYAGFRA

-535 TVNVVEPIAGPVLSS
+535 TVNVVEPIVGPVLSS

-696 KSTAQKELMKDYVDK
+696 KSTAQKELMKDYVGK

-738 DNIQAQKELILAK
+738 DNIEAQKELILAK

-1080 RGVKSAA
+1080 RGVKSGA

-1102 TGEKSQKPAVE
+1102 TGENSQKPAVE

-1230 SGVFFSQGYINGIN
+1230 SGVFFGQGYINGIN

-1331 MVTTVLTTM
+1331 MVITVLTTM

-1622 DRLLAMDDLELKAY
+1622 DRLLTMDDLELKAY

-1672 AFKDLPKKMEELGK
+1672 AFKDLPQKMEELGK

-1692 TEGLTTNTDYMAE
+1692 TEGLTNNTDYMAE
-1705 AVKSVVSDMVE
+1705 AVKSVVSDMVQ
-1716 QVKTLLDIHSP
+1716 QVKTLLDIHSL

-1736 YTGED
+1736 YTGEG

-1759 FLAEAATP
+1759 FLVEAATP
-1767 FETFSTSVGNV
+1767 FEMFSTSVGNV

>member
-106 RTQAALAQYGD
+106 RTQAALVQYGD

-129 AAATEQLQSKISDQ
+129 ATATEQLQSKISDQ

-150 KSKYTD
+150 KNKYTD

-241 LAADAQEAYAGFQA
+241 LAADAQEAYAGFRA

-279 GESLQDIG
+279 GESLQDLG
-287 DKMAYVKQV
+287 DKMAYIKQA
-296 TGETDPSKIRDLVEN
+296 TDETDPSKIRELTEN
-311 AITLED
+311 AIALED

-323 NETIRGAS
+323 NETVRGVN

-338 LDTSEA
+338 ITTEEA

-371 NFKQAGYSAQEYF
+371 NFKQAGYSAEEYF

-399 KVNDSINEIKNRLAD
+399 KVNDSINEIQNRLAD

-447 AWQKGKGKMKDV
+447 AWQKGKGKMKDI

-516 KNVKYDTVAS
+516 KNVKYDTVTS

-621 AAGIAAYTATQKAAK
+621 AAGIAAYTAAQKAAK

-696 KSTAQKELMKDYVDK
+696 KSAAQKELMKDYVDK

-738 DNIQAQKELILAK
+738 DNIEAQKELILAK

-772 DIAKQHAD
+772 DITKQHAD

-963 KAGIKIPE
+963 KAGIKISE

-981 LSVEDAVKRVSDLTS
+981 LSVEDAMKRVSDLTS

-1070 AAKKVSQANV
+1070 SAKKVSQANV
-1080 RGVKSAA
+1080 RGVKSGA

-1102 TGEKSQKPAVE
+1102 TGENSQKPAVE

-1192 MASMAQ
+1192 MASMTQ

-1230 SGVFFSQGYINGIN
+1230 SGVFFGRGYINGIN

-1270 RDMFKSAG
+1270 QDMFKSAG

-1292 ADGKKKTQT
+1292 VDGKKKTQT

-1340 MDLTKFNFSKVA
+1340 LDLTKFNFSKVA

-1464 KKEADADKKSIAAL
+1464 KKEADADKKSIASL

-1615 DQGSAFM
+1615 NQGSAFM

-1716 QVKTLLDIHSP
+1716 QVKTLLDIHST

-1736 YTGED
+1736 YTGEG

-1759 FLAEAATP
+1759 FLVEAATP
-1767 FETFSTSVGNV
+1767 FEMFSTSVGNV

>member
-76 YKLVAQE
+76 YKLVVQE

-117 RLENLQSESQKA
+117 RLENLQSESRKA

-150 KSKYTD
+150 KNKYTD

-194 AAGNLGEELDDAGD
+194 AAGNLGEELDNAGD

-241 LAADAQEAYAGFQA
+241 LAADAQEAYAGFRA

-279 GESLQDIG
+279 GENLQDIG

-331 NLMQHFG
+331 NLMQHFE

-371 NFKQAGYSAQEYF
+371 NFKQAGYSAKEYF

-447 AWQKGKGKMKDV
+447 AWQNGKGKMKDV

-535 TVNVVEPIAGPVLSS
+535 TVNVVEPIVGPVLSS

-621 AAGIAAYTATQKAAK
+621 AAGIAAYTAAQKAAK

-696 KSTAQKELMKDYVDK
+696 KSAAQKELMKDYVDK

-738 DNIQAQKELILAK
+738 DNIEAQKELILAK

-896 VIPEKVKGMKNL
+896 AIPEKVKGMKNL

-915 AEAGL
+915 TEAGL
-920 SGVEIPK
+920 SGVKIPK

-1080 RGVKSAA
+1080 RGVKSGA

-1102 TGEKSQKPAVE
+1102 TGENSQKPAVE

-1192 MASMAQ
+1192 MASMTQ

-1230 SGVFFSQGYINGIN
+1230 SGVFFGRGYINGIN

-1270 RDMFKSAG
+1270 QDMFKSAG

-1292 ADGKKKTQT
+1292 VNEKKKTQT

-1340 MDLTKFNFSKVA
+1340 LDLTKFNFSKVA

-1672 AFKDLPKKMEELGK
+1672 AFKDLPQKMEELGK

-1692 TEGLTTNTDYMAE
+1692 TEGLTTNADYMAE

-1736 YTGED
+1736 YTGEG

-1759 FLAEAATP
+1759 FLVEAATP

-1825 SMVKAMTQTV
+1825 SMVKAMTQIV

>member
-39 AGMAKWADDAD
+39 AGMTKWADDAD

-83 QGENSRGAQELLIRI
+83 QGENSRGAQELLIKI

-106 RTQAALAQYGD
+106 RTQAALTQYGD
-117 RLENLQSESQKA
+117 RLENIQSESERA
-129 AAATEQLQSKISDQ
+129 ATATEQLQSKIADQ
-143 QTELDSL
+143 QGELDNL
-150 KSKYTD
+150 KSKYAD
-156 LVLEQGE
+156 LVVEQGE
-163 SSDEAKQLASEIQ
+163 SSDEAQQLADEIQ
-176 ELSQELRQNKQK
+176 ALSQELRQNERT

-194 AAGNLGEELDDAGD
+194 AADDLGEGLDDAGND
-208 GAEDSAGGFT
+208 AEDSSDGFT
-218 VLKGALADLVADGI
+218 VMKGTLADLVADGI
-232 KEAVSAIKE
+232 REAISALKD
-241 LAADAQEAYAGFQA
+241 LAADAQEAYASFQA
-255 QTGASADEMREFKH
+255 STGVGADAMREFKH

-279 GESLQDIG
+279 GENLQDLAE
-287 DKMAYVKQV
+287 KMAYVKQA
-296 TGETDPSKIRDLVEN
+296 TGEVDPSKIRELTEN
-311 AITLED
+311 AIAMED

-323 NETIRGAS
+323 SETIRGVN
-331 NLMQHFG
+331 NLMQHFE
-338 LDTSEA
+338 LTAEEA

-371 NFKQAGYSAQEYF
+371 NFKQAGYSAEEYF

-419 TMAEID
+419 TMAQID

-438 SKTTEKAFK
+438 SEATEKAFK
-447 AWQKGKGKMKDV
+447 AWQKGEGKMKGV

-488 EDANLNVV
+488 EDANLNVI

-501 LGEDFTDVKGKMEEV
+501 LGEDFTNVKGKMEEV

-526 SLETIKRGL
+526 SLETIKRAWS
-535 TVNVVEPIAGPVLSS
+535 VNVVEPIAGPVLSS
-550 LLQLAQWFPKHIP
+550 LIRFAQWFPQHIP
-563 EIVTLLASVGT
+563 AVVTALASVGT
-574 AMLVFNAGAVIAK
+574 AFLVFNASAIIAK
-587 TTAKIALLTGGI
+587 TTAAIGFLTGGI
-599 KALGLAM
+599 KALGIAI
-606 AANPWGAIIAGVAAV
+606 AANPWGAIVAGVAAI
-621 AAGIAAYTATQKAAK
+621 AAGIAAYTVAQKKAK
-636 AQDDENIQATKELKK
+636 EQDDENLQVTKELTK
-651 SQEELNAAL
+651 SQEELNEAL
-660 EDSKRTREENNT
+660 KDSKQAREENNT
-672 AAEAQTKQADIYAER
+672 AAETQNKQADIYADR
-687 LEQLAGVEE
+687 LEQLAGEEE
-696 KSTAQKELMKDYVDK
+696 KSAAQKALMKDYVDK
-711 LNELMPDLNAKYD
+711 LNEIMPDLNLKYD
-724 EEADKLNMSTDAIK
+724 EEADKLNMSTEAIK
-738 DNIQAQKELILAK
+738 DNIKAQKDLILAK
-751 AAQKNLEGIAED
+751 AAQANLETIAAD
-763 IAKLEIEQS
+763 IAKLEIEQA

-780 NELALQAA
+780 NELALTEATK
-788 VEKTQEAKEAYAQ
+788 KTQEAREAYAK

-808 MEHKNYLEAVGDEG
+808 MEHKNYIEAVGNEG
-822 QKRTAYEETR
+822 RKRTAYEQTK
-832 KALEENK
+832 KALEDNK
-839 KSLEALNDE
+839 KSLKDLNDE

-856 QDKLDASEMEKSIAA
+856 QDKLDASEMEKSIAT
-871 ITEKMRKKGI
+871 ITEKMRKKGV

-908 INFDELA
+908 IKFDELA
-915 AEAGL
+915 KEAGL
-920 SGVEIPK
+920 SGTKIPE
-927 NLAKGISDNS
+927 NLAKGISNNS
-937 ISAKDAIEA
+937 ISAKTAIES
-946 LKKVADFD
+946 LEKVADFD
-954 NSDAVKNAE
+954 NSDVVKNAE

-981 LSVEDAVKRVSDLTS
+981 LSVEDTVKRVSDLTS

-1011 PKALAKSVLK
+1011 PKTLAKSVLK

-1040 KTARKNGI
+1040 TTARKSGV
-1048 TGKNAVNAFAE
+1048 TGKNVVNTFAE

-1080 RGVKSAA
+1080 RG
-1087 KGMKNAGEEHGKEYV
+1087 
-1102 TGEKSQKPAVE
+1102 
-1113 KASRDLTEASV
+1113 
-1124 KEAKSG
+1124 AKSG
-1130 AKKMK
+1130 AKGMK
-1135 APGADGTNYY
+1135 S
-1145 AAGLQSGTETVRSS
+1145 AGEESDKEYVSGVNSQKTAVEKAGQET
-1159 SATVGKAANDSL
+1159 GKAATKGAKAGAAGMSNVGLETGDHYAAALQSKSNASRESGGTL
-1171 DSYKNE
+1171 AKSANEGADSYRENAK
-1177 TVTSGKNF
+1177 TSGEF
-1185 VQGFING
+1185 FGQGFING
-1192 MASMAQ
+1192 IGSMITGA
-1198 SLFNKAY
+1198 FNKAL
-1205 ELARGAW
+1205 ELAKSAW
-1212 NSLRKGQ
+1212 NGLRKGQ

-1230 SGVFFSQGYINGIN
+1230 SGVFFGQGYINGIN
-1244 SMLPTLMKTAK
+1244 SMLPALKKVTEKFAK
-1255 NFADTSV
+1255 TSV
-1262 KTLKKNTG
+1262 KILKNDTG
-1270 RDMFKSAG
+1270 KDMLKSAG

-1292 ADGKKKTQT
+1292 VNEKKKTQT

-1311 ENYAKGVTDG
+1311 ENYTKGVTDG

-1340 MDLTKFNFSKVA
+1340 LDLTKFNFSKVA

-1368 YINNKAQYQSEQKA
+1368 YINNKAQYQSDQKE

-1406 NTKLKST
+1406 STKLKST
-1413 EKSLTSNRKK
+1413 EKSLTNNQKK
-1423 YATAEENYKKAA
+1423 YATAEENYKKAEK
-1435 GKYNSATKATQKASY
+1435 KYNSATKATQKASY

-1464 KKEADADKKSIAAL
+1464 KKEADADKKSIASL

-1544 ERYDALIEKQ
+1544 EKYDALIEKQ
-1554 NTLISKL
+1554 DTLISKL

-1566 LFEVSGAGIMTVNDL
+1566 LFEVSSAGIMTVNDL
-1581 KTQTQNIRDYADK
+1581 KAQTQNIRDYADK

-1672 AFKDLPKKMEELGK
+1672 AFKDLPQKMKELGK

-1736 YTGED
+1736 YTGEG

-1767 FETFSTSVGNV
+1767 FETFSASVGNV

>member
-117 RLENLQSESQKA
+117 RLENLQSESRKA

-150 KSKYTD
+150 KNKYTD

-194 AAGNLGEELDDAGD
+194 AAGNLGEELDNAGD

-241 LAADAQEAYAGFQA
+241 LAADAQEAYAGFRA

-279 GESLQDIG
+279 GENLQDIG

-331 NLMQHFG
+331 NLMQHFE

-371 NFKQAGYSAQEYF
+371 NFKQAGYSAKEYF

-447 AWQKGKGKMKDV
+447 AWQNGKGKMKDV

-535 TVNVVEPIAGPVLSS
+535 TVNVVEPIVGPVLSS

-574 AMLVFNAGAVIAK
+574 AMLVFNASAVIAK

-621 AAGIAAYTATQKAAK
+621 AAGIAAYTAAQKAAK

-696 KSTAQKELMKDYVDK
+696 KSAAQKELMKDYVDK

-738 DNIQAQKELILAK
+738 DNIEAQKELILAK

-896 VIPEKVKGMKNL
+896 AIPEKVKGMKNL

-915 AEAGL
+915 TEAGL
-920 SGVEIPK
+920 SGVKIPK

-1070 AAKKVSQANV
+1070 AAKK
-1080 RGVKSAA
+1080 
-1087 KGMKNAGEEHGKEYV
+1087 
-1102 TGEKSQKPAVE
+1102 
-1113 KASRDLTEASV
+1113 
-1124 KEAKSG
+1124 
-1130 AKKMK
+1130 
-1135 APGADGTNYY
+1135 
-1145 AAGLQSGTETVRSS
+1145 
-1159 SATVGKAANDSL
+1159 
-1171 DSYKNE
+1171 
-1177 TVTSGKNF
+1177 
-1185 VQGFING
+1185 
-1192 MASMAQ
+1192 
-1198 SLFNKAY
+1198 
-1205 ELARGAW
+1205 
-1212 NSLRKGQ
+1212 
-1219 QEGSPSKLTKK
+1219 
-1230 SGVFFSQGYINGIN
+1230 
-1244 SMLPTLMKTAK
+1244 
-1255 NFADTSV
+1255 
-1262 KTLKKNTG
+1262 
-1270 RDMFKSAG
+1270 
-1278 RKFMQRTLNGLQPA
+1278 
-1292 ADGKKKTQT
+1292 
-1301 NLYNAGKKIT
+1301 
-1311 ENYAKGVTDG
+1311 
-1321 QSELQTAVKG
+1321 
-1331 MVTTVLTTM
+1331 
-1340 MDLTKFNFSKVA
+1340 
-1352 EKAGSQFGTEL
+1352 
-1363 SKKIT
+1363 
-1368 YINNKAQYQSEQKA
+1368 
-1382 KQLEKKLSKYET
+1382 
-1394 DKKTAQSNYKAT
+1394 
-1406 NTKLKST
+1406 
-1413 EKSLTSNRKK
+1413 SLT
-1423 YATAEENYKKAA
+1423 
-1435 GKYNSATKATQKASY
+1435 GKCKRCK
-1450 KEQMQKYKKQMETY
+1450 
-1464 KKEADADKKSIAAL
+1464 IRC
-1478 KKKKA
+1478 
-1483 AYKQAVS
+1483 
-1490 DNKKLIKDQKA
+1490 
-1501 FNEAYTT
+1501 
-1508 ASSQMLSEFSEAL
+1508 
-1521 SDYQTKAQELIDET
+1521 
-1535 INGIETKYQ
+1535 
-1544 ERYDALIEKQ
+1544 ERHEKCRRG
-1554 NTLISKL
+1554 TW
-1561 KSAGD
+1561 
-1566 LFEVSGAGIMTVNDL
+1566 
-1581 KTQTQNIRDYADK
+1581 
-1594 LQKIKSKVS
+1594 
-1603 SELFDQIAGYDM
+1603 
-1615 DQGSAFM
+1615 
-1622 DRLLAMDDLELKAY
+1622 
-1636 VDAYDEKMRVS
+1636 
-1647 EELGK
+1647 
-1652 KTYQKDLENVEKEYK
+1652 
-1667 TALET
+1667 
-1672 AFKDLPKKMEELGK
+1672 
-1686 QAMAGF
+1686 
-1692 TEGLTTNTDYMAE
+1692 
-1705 AVKSVVSDMVE
+1705 
-1716 QVKTLLDIHSP
+1716 
-1727 SKVMEKLGV
+1727 
-1736 YTGED
+1736 
-1741 FGNGLYETA
+1741 
-1750 KRVQKQAKQ
+1750 KRIC
-1759 FLAEAATP
+1759 
-1767 FETFSTSVGNV
+1767 
-1778 RTAVGQNGSMAASE
+1778 
-1792 SVNVVNNYNLVQNNT
+1792 
-1807 SPKALS
+1807 
-1813 ALDTYRARRQQV
+1813 YR
-1825 SMVKAMTQTV
+1825 

>member
-1230 SGVFFSQGYINGIN
+1230 SGVFFGQGYINGIN

-1508 ASSQMLSEFSEAL
+1508 ASSQMLIEFSEAL

-1622 DRLLAMDDLELKAY
+1622 DRLLTMDDLELKAY

-1672 AFKDLPKKMEELGK
+1672 AFKDLPQKMEELGK

-1692 TEGLTTNTDYMAE
+1692 TEGLTNNTDYMAE
-1705 AVKSVVSDMVE
+1705 AVKSVVSDMVQ
-1716 QVKTLLDIHSP
+1716 QVKTLLDIHSL

-1736 YTGED
+1736 YTGEG

-1759 FLAEAATP
+1759 FLVEAATP
-1767 FETFSTSVGNV
+1767 FEMFSTSVGNV

>member
-117 RLENLQSESQKA
+117 RLENLQSESRKA

-150 KSKYTD
+150 KNKYTD

-194 AAGNLGEELDDAGD
+194 AAGNLGEELDNAGD

-241 LAADAQEAYAGFQA
+241 LAADAQEAYAGFRA

-279 GESLQDIG
+279 GENLQDIG

-331 NLMQHFG
+331 NLMQHFE

-371 NFKQAGYSAQEYF
+371 NFKQARYSAKEYF

-447 AWQKGKGKMKDV
+447 AWQNGKGKMKDV

-535 TVNVVEPIAGPVLSS
+535 TVNVVEPIVGPVLSS

-621 AAGIAAYTATQKAAK
+621 AAGIAAYTAAQKAAK

-696 KSTAQKELMKDYVDK
+696 KSAAQKELMKDYVDK

-738 DNIQAQKELILAK
+738 DNIEAQKELILAK

-896 VIPEKVKGMKNL
+896 AIPEKVKGMKNL

-915 AEAGL
+915 TEAGL
-920 SGVEIPK
+920 SGVKIPK

-1030 KRIEDAISFR
+1030 KPENS
-1040 KTARKNGI
+1040 
-1048 TGKNAVNAFAE
+1048 
-1059 AILSGEMTVEE
+1059 
-1070 AAKKVSQANV
+1070 
-1080 RGVKSAA
+1080 
-1087 KGMKNAGEEHGKEYV
+1087 KE
-1102 TGEKSQKPAVE
+1102 KW
-1113 KASRDLTEASV
+1113 
-1124 KEAKSG
+1124 
-1130 AKKMK
+1130 
-1135 APGADGTNYY
+1135 NY
-1145 AAGLQSGTETVRSS
+1145 
-1159 SATVGKAANDSL
+1159 
-1171 DSYKNE
+1171 
-1177 TVTSGKNF
+1177 
-1185 VQGFING
+1185 
-1192 MASMAQ
+1192 
-1198 SLFNKAY
+1198 
-1205 ELARGAW
+1205 
-1212 NSLRKGQ
+1212 
-1219 QEGSPSKLTKK
+1219 
-1230 SGVFFSQGYINGIN
+1230 
-1244 SMLPTLMKTAK
+1244 
-1255 NFADTSV
+1255 
-1262 KTLKKNTG
+1262 
-1270 RDMFKSAG
+1270 
-1278 RKFMQRTLNGLQPA
+1278 
-1292 ADGKKKTQT
+1292 
-1301 NLYNAGKKIT
+1301 
-1311 ENYAKGVTDG
+1311 
-1321 QSELQTAVKG
+1321 
-1331 MVTTVLTTM
+1331 
-1340 MDLTKFNFSKVA
+1340 
-1352 EKAGSQFGTEL
+1352 
-1363 SKKIT
+1363 
-1368 YINNKAQYQSEQKA
+1368 
-1382 KQLEKKLSKYET
+1382 
-1394 DKKTAQSNYKAT
+1394 
-1406 NTKLKST
+1406 
-1413 EKSLTSNRKK
+1413 RKK
-1423 YATAEENYKKAA
+1423 R
-1435 GKYNSATKATQKASY
+1435 SQCICRSH
-1450 KEQMQKYKKQMETY
+1450 
-1464 KKEADADKKSIAAL
+1464 L
-1478 KKKKA
+1478 K
-1483 AYKQAVS
+1483 
-1490 DNKKLIKDQKA
+1490 
-1501 FNEAYTT
+1501 
-1508 ASSQMLSEFSEAL
+1508 
-1521 SDYQTKAQELIDET
+1521 
-1535 INGIETKYQ
+1535 
-1544 ERYDALIEKQ
+1544 R
-1554 NTLISKL
+1554 
-1561 KSAGD
+1561 
-1566 LFEVSGAGIMTVNDL
+1566 
-1581 KTQTQNIRDYADK
+1581 
-1594 LQKIKSKVS
+1594 
-1603 SELFDQIAGYDM
+1603 
-1615 DQGSAFM
+1615 
-1622 DRLLAMDDLELKAY
+1622 
-1636 VDAYDEKMRVS
+1636 
-1647 EELGK
+1647 
-1652 KTYQKDLENVEKEYK
+1652 
-1667 TALET
+1667 
-1672 AFKDLPKKMEELGK
+1672 
-1686 QAMAGF
+1686 
-1692 TEGLTTNTDYMAE
+1692 
-1705 AVKSVVSDMVE
+1705 
-1716 QVKTLLDIHSP
+1716 
-1727 SKVMEKLGV
+1727 
-1736 YTGED
+1736 
-1741 FGNGLYETA
+1741 
-1750 KRVQKQAKQ
+1750 
-1759 FLAEAATP
+1759 
-1767 FETFSTSVGNV
+1767 
-1778 RTAVGQNGSMAASE
+1778 
-1792 SVNVVNNYNLVQNNT
+1792 
-1807 SPKALS
+1807 
-1813 ALDTYRARRQQV
+1813 
-1825 SMVKAMTQTV
+1825 

>member
-1 MAEDSTTRMRVDLSE
+1 MRVDLSE

-106 RTQAALAQYGD
+106 RTQAALVQYGD

-129 AAATEQLQSKISDQ
+129 ATATEQLQSKISDQ

-150 KSKYTD
+150 KNKYTD

-241 LAADAQEAYAGFQA
+241 LAADAQEAYAGFRA

-279 GESLQDIG
+279 GESLQDLG
-287 DKMAYVKQV
+287 DKMAYIKQA
-296 TGETDPSKIRDLVEN
+296 TDETDPSKIRELTEN
-311 AITLED
+311 AIALED

-323 NETIRGAS
+323 NETVRGVN

-338 LDTSEA
+338 ITTEEA

-371 NFKQAGYSAQEYF
+371 NFKQAGYSAEEYF

-447 AWQKGKGKMKDV
+447 EWQKGKGKMKDI

-621 AAGIAAYTATQKAAK
+621 AAGIAAYTAAQKAAK

-696 KSTAQKELMKDYVDK
+696 KSAAQKELMKDYVDK

-738 DNIQAQKELILAK
+738 DNIEAQKELILAK
-751 AAQKNLEGIAED
+751 AAQKNL
-763 IAKLEIEQS
+763 
-772 DIAKQHAD
+772 
-780 NELALQAA
+780 
-788 VEKTQEAKEAYAQ
+788 
-801 TGYDVSS
+801 
-808 MEHKNYLEAVGDEG
+808 
-822 QKRTAYEETR
+822 
-832 KALEENK
+832 
-839 KSLEALNDE
+839 
-848 YNNTEKYA
+848 
-856 QDKLDASEMEKSIAA
+856 
-871 ITEKMRKKGI
+871 
-881 EIPEAVA
+881 
-888 EGMQSGQY
+888 
-896 VIPEKVKGMKNL
+896 
-908 INFDELA
+908 
-915 AEAGL
+915 
-920 SGVEIPK
+920 
-927 NLAKGISDNS
+927 
-937 ISAKDAIEA
+937 
-946 LKKVADFD
+946 
-954 NSDAVKNAE
+954 
-963 KAGIKIPE
+963 
-971 FLRKGIASGK
+971 
-981 LSVEDAVKRVSDLTS
+981 
-996 LDKAVQKA
+996 
-1004 GFEGLEI
+1004 
-1011 PKALAKSVLK
+1011 
-1021 GKTSVEDAQ
+1021 
-1030 KRIEDAISFR
+1030 
-1040 KTARKNGI
+1040 
-1048 TGKNAVNAFAE
+1048 
-1059 AILSGEMTVEE
+1059 
-1070 AAKKVSQANV
+1070 
-1080 RGVKSAA
+1080 
-1087 KGMKNAGEEHGKEYV
+1087 
-1102 TGEKSQKPAVE
+1102 
-1113 KASRDLTEASV
+1113 
-1124 KEAKSG
+1124 
-1130 AKKMK
+1130 
-1135 APGADGTNYY
+1135 
-1145 AAGLQSGTETVRSS
+1145 
-1159 SATVGKAANDSL
+1159 
-1171 DSYKNE
+1171 
-1177 TVTSGKNF
+1177 
-1185 VQGFING
+1185 
-1192 MASMAQ
+1192 
-1198 SLFNKAY
+1198 
-1205 ELARGAW
+1205 
-1212 NSLRKGQ
+1212 
-1219 QEGSPSKLTKK
+1219 
-1230 SGVFFSQGYINGIN
+1230 
-1244 SMLPTLMKTAK
+1244 
-1255 NFADTSV
+1255 
-1262 KTLKKNTG
+1262 
-1270 RDMFKSAG
+1270 
-1278 RKFMQRTLNGLQPA
+1278 
-1292 ADGKKKTQT
+1292 
-1301 NLYNAGKKIT
+1301 
-1311 ENYAKGVTDG
+1311 
-1321 QSELQTAVKG
+1321 
-1331 MVTTVLTTM
+1331 
-1340 MDLTKFNFSKVA
+1340 
-1352 EKAGSQFGTEL
+1352 
-1363 SKKIT
+1363 
-1368 YINNKAQYQSEQKA
+1368 
-1382 KQLEKKLSKYET
+1382 
-1394 DKKTAQSNYKAT
+1394 
-1406 NTKLKST
+1406 
-1413 EKSLTSNRKK
+1413 
-1423 YATAEENYKKAA
+1423 
-1435 GKYNSATKATQKASY
+1435 
-1450 KEQMQKYKKQMETY
+1450 
-1464 KKEADADKKSIAAL
+1464 
-1478 KKKKA
+1478 
-1483 AYKQAVS
+1483 
-1490 DNKKLIKDQKA
+1490 
-1501 FNEAYTT
+1501 
-1508 ASSQMLSEFSEAL
+1508 
-1521 SDYQTKAQELIDET
+1521 
-1535 INGIETKYQ
+1535 
-1544 ERYDALIEKQ
+1544 
-1554 NTLISKL
+1554 
-1561 KSAGD
+1561 
-1566 LFEVSGAGIMTVNDL
+1566 
-1581 KTQTQNIRDYADK
+1581 
-1594 LQKIKSKVS
+1594 
-1603 SELFDQIAGYDM
+1603 
-1615 DQGSAFM
+1615 
-1622 DRLLAMDDLELKAY
+1622 
-1636 VDAYDEKMRVS
+1636 
-1647 EELGK
+1647 
-1652 KTYQKDLENVEKEYK
+1652 
-1667 TALET
+1667 
-1672 AFKDLPKKMEELGK
+1672 
-1686 QAMAGF
+1686 
-1692 TEGLTTNTDYMAE
+1692 
-1705 AVKSVVSDMVE
+1705 
-1716 QVKTLLDIHSP
+1716 
-1727 SKVMEKLGV
+1727 
-1736 YTGED
+1736 
-1741 FGNGLYETA
+1741 
-1750 KRVQKQAKQ
+1750 
-1759 FLAEAATP
+1759 
-1767 FETFSTSVGNV
+1767 
-1778 RTAVGQNGSMAASE
+1778 
-1792 SVNVVNNYNLVQNNT
+1792 
-1807 SPKALS
+1807 
-1813 ALDTYRARRQQV
+1813 
-1825 SMVKAMTQTV
+1825 

>member
-117 RLENLQSESQKA
+117 RLENLQSESRKA

-150 KSKYTD
+150 KNKYTD

-194 AAGNLGEELDDAGD
+194 AAGNLGEELDNAGD

-241 LAADAQEAYAGFQA
+241 LAADAQEAYAGFRA

-535 TVNVVEPIAGPVLSS
+535 TVNVVEPIVGPVLSS

-599 KALGLAM
+599 KTLGLAM

-672 AAEAQTKQADIYAER
+672 AAETQTKQADIYAER

-738 DNIQAQKELILAK
+738 DNIEAQKELILAK

-1080 RGVKSAA
+1080 RGVKSGA
-1087 KGMKNAGEEHGKEYV
+1087 KGMKNAGEEGNKEYISG
-1102 TGEKSQKPAVE
+1102 TNSQKPAVE
-1113 KASRDLTEASV
+1113 KAGQEIGKTATKGAKAGTAGMNNVGLGTGDHYAAALQSKSTASRESGETL
-1124 KEAKSG
+1124 AKS
-1130 AKKMK
+1130 ANE
-1135 APGADGTNYY
+1135 GAD
-1145 AAGLQSGTETVRSS
+1145 
-1159 SATVGKAANDSL
+1159 
-1171 DSYKNE
+1171 SYRGNAK
-1177 TVTSGKNF
+1177 TSGEF
-1185 VQGFING
+1185 FGQGFING
-1192 MASMAQ
+1192 IASMVTGA
-1198 SLFNKAY
+1198 FNKAW
-1205 ELARGAW
+1205 ELAKSAW
-1212 NSLRKGQ
+1212 NGLKKGQ

-1230 SGVFFSQGYINGIN
+1230 SGVFFAQGYINGIN

-1270 RDMFKSAG
+1270 QDMLKSAG
-1278 RKFMQRTLNGLQPA
+1278 RKFMQKTLNGLQPA
-1292 ADGKKKTQT
+1292 VDEKKKTRT

-1340 MDLTKFNFSKVA
+1340 MELTKFNFSKVA

-1413 EKSLTSNRKK
+1413 EKSLTSNQKK
-1423 YATAEENYKKAA
+1423 YATAEENYKKAEK
-1435 GKYNSATKATQKASY
+1435 KYNSATKATQKASY

-1464 KKEADADKKSIAAL
+1464 KKEADADKKSIASL

-1603 SELFDQIAGYDM
+1603 AELFDQIASYDM
-1615 DQGSAFM
+1615 DQGGAFM
-1622 DRLLAMDDLELKAY
+1622 DRLLAMDELELRAY
-1636 VDAYDEKMRVS
+1636 SNAYDEKMKVS

-1672 AFKDLPKKMEELGK
+1672 AFKDLPQKMEELGK

-1736 YTGED
+1736 YTGEG

>member
-106 RTQAALAQYGD
+106 RTQAALVQYGD

-129 AAATEQLQSKISDQ
+129 ATATEQLQSKISDQ

-150 KSKYTD
+150 KNKYTD

-241 LAADAQEAYAGFQA
+241 LAADAQEAYAGFRA

-279 GESLQDIG
+279 GESLQDLG
-287 DKMAYVKQV
+287 DKMAYIKQA
-296 TGETDPSKIRDLVEN
+296 TDETDPSKIRELTEN
-311 AITLED
+311 AIALED

-323 NETIRGAS
+323 NETVRGVN

-338 LDTSEA
+338 ITTEEA

-371 NFKQAGYSAQEYF
+371 NFKQAGYSAEEYF

-447 AWQKGKGKMKDV
+447 EWQKGKGKMKDI

-621 AAGIAAYTATQKAAK
+621 AAGIAAYTAAQKAAK

-696 KSTAQKELMKDYVDK
+696 KSAAQKELMKDYVDK

-738 DNIQAQKELILAK
+738 DNIEAQKELILAK

-1080 RGVKSAA
+1080 RGVKSGA
-1087 KGMKNAGEEHGKEYV
+1087 KGMKNAGEEGNKEYISG
-1102 TGEKSQKPAVE
+1102 TNSQKPAVE
-1113 KASRDLTEASV
+1113 KAGQEIGKTATKGAKAGTAGMNNVGLGTGDHYAAALQSKSTASRESGENL
-1124 KEAKSG
+1124 AKS
-1130 AKKMK
+1130 ANE
-1135 APGADGTNYY
+1135 GAD
-1145 AAGLQSGTETVRSS
+1145 
-1159 SATVGKAANDSL
+1159 
-1171 DSYKNE
+1171 SYRGNAK
-1177 TVTSGKNF
+1177 TSGEF
-1185 VQGFING
+1185 FGQGFING
-1192 MASMAQ
+1192 IASMVTGA
-1198 SLFNKAY
+1198 FNKAW
-1205 ELARGAW
+1205 ELAKSAW
-1212 NSLRKGQ
+1212 NGLKKGQ

-1230 SGVFFSQGYINGIN
+1230 SGVFFGQGYINGIN

-1270 RDMFKSAG
+1270 QDMLKSAG

-1292 ADGKKKTQT
+1292 VDGKKKTQT

-1340 MDLTKFNFSKVA
+1340 LDLTKFNFSKVA
-1352 EKAGSQFGTEL
+1352 EKAGSQFETEL

-1561 KSAGD
+1561 KEIC
-1566 LFEVSGAGIMTVNDL
+1566 LRYPV
-1581 KTQTQNIRDYADK
+1581 
-1594 LQKIKSKVS
+1594 
-1603 SELFDQIAGYDM
+1603 
-1615 DQGSAFM
+1615 
-1622 DRLLAMDDLELKAY
+1622 
-1636 VDAYDEKMRVS
+1636 
-1647 EELGK
+1647 
-1652 KTYQKDLENVEKEYK
+1652 
-1667 TALET
+1667 
-1672 AFKDLPKKMEELGK
+1672 
-1686 QAMAGF
+1686 
-1692 TEGLTTNTDYMAE
+1692 
-1705 AVKSVVSDMVE
+1705 
-1716 QVKTLLDIHSP
+1716 QVL
-1727 SKVMEKLGV
+1727 
-1736 YTGED
+1736 
-1741 FGNGLYETA
+1741 
-1750 KRVQKQAKQ
+1750 
-1759 FLAEAATP
+1759 
-1767 FETFSTSVGNV
+1767 
-1778 RTAVGQNGSMAASE
+1778 
-1792 SVNVVNNYNLVQNNT
+1792 
-1807 SPKALS
+1807 
-1813 ALDTYRARRQQV
+1813 
-1825 SMVKAMTQTV
+1825 

>member
-106 RTQAALAQYGD
+106 RTEAALMQYGN
-117 RLENLQSESQKA
+117 RLEDLQSESEKA
-129 AAATEQLQSKISDQ
+129 ATASEQLQSKISDQ

-156 LVLEQGE
+156 LVLEQAE
-163 SSDEAKQLASEIQ
+163 SSDEAKQLAGEIQ
-176 ELSQELRQNKQK
+176 ELSQELRQNEQT
-188 LEQATQ
+188 LAQATQ
-194 AAGNLGEELDDAGD
+194 AADDLGEELDDTGD
-208 GAEDSAGGFT
+208 GAEDSAEGFT

-232 KEAVSAIKE
+232 KEAISAIKE

-255 QTGASADEMREFKH
+255 QTGASTDEMREFKH

-279 GESLQDIG
+279 GERLQDIG

-296 TGETDPSKIRDLVEN
+296 TGETDPSKIRELVEN

-331 NLMQHFG
+331 NLMQHFE
-338 LDTSEA
+338 LDASEA

-357 YTDELGDNI
+357 YTGELGDNI

-535 TVNVVEPIAGPVLSS
+535 TVNVVEPIVGPVLSS

-574 AMLVFNAGAVIAK
+574 AMLVFNAGAIIAK

-599 KALGLAM
+599 KTLGLAM

-621 AAGIAAYTATQKAAK
+621 AAGIVAYTAAQKAAK

-687 LEQLAGVEE
+687 LERLAGVEE
-696 KSTAQKELMKDYVDK
+696 KSAAQKELMKDYVDK
-711 LNELMPDLNAKYD
+711 LNELMPDLNAQYD
-724 EEADKLNMSTDAIK
+724 EEKDKLNMSTDAIK
-738 DNIQAQKELILAK
+738 DNIEAQKELILAK
-751 AAQKNLEGIAED
+751 AAQENLEGIAED

-822 QKRTAYEETR
+822 RKRTAYEETK

-871 ITEKMRKKGI
+871 ITEKMRKKSI
-881 EIPEAVA
+881 EIPKAVA

-915 AEAGL
+915 TEAGL
-920 SGVEIPK
+920 SGVKIPK

-937 ISAKDAIEA
+937 ISAKNAIEA

-954 NSDAVKNAE
+954 GSDAVKNAE

-996 LDKAVQKA
+996 LNKAVQKA

-1040 KTARKNGI
+1040 TTARKSGV
-1048 TGKNAVNAFAE
+1048 TGKNVVNAFAE
-1059 AILSGEMTVEE
+1059 SILKGEMTVEE

-1080 RGVKSAA
+1080 RGARSSA
-1087 KGMKNAGEEHGKEYV
+1087 KGMENAGEESDKKYV
-1102 TGEKSQKPAVE
+1102 SGVNSQKSAVE
-1113 KASRDLTEASV
+1113 KAGQETGKATT
-1124 KEAKSG
+1124 KG
-1130 AKKMK
+1130 AKAGAAGISTVGLETGDHYAAALQSKSNVSRESGVTL
-1135 APGADGTNYY
+1135 ARSANEGAD
-1145 AAGLQSGTETVRSS
+1145 
-1159 SATVGKAANDSL
+1159 
-1171 DSYKNE
+1171 SYRGNAK
-1177 TVTSGKNF
+1177 TSGEF
-1185 VQGFING
+1185 FGQGFING
-1192 MASMAQ
+1192 IGSMVTGA
-1198 SLFNKAY
+1198 FNKAW
-1205 ELARGAW
+1205 ELAKSAW
-1212 NSLRKGQ
+1212 NGLRKGQ

-1230 SGVFFSQGYINGIN
+1230 SGVFFAQGYINGIN

-1262 KTLKKNTG
+1262 KILKNDTAKDMLKN
-1270 RDMFKSAG
+1270 AG

-1292 ADGKKKTQT
+1292 INEKNQKT
-1301 NLYNAGKKIT
+1301 LYNAGKKIT

-1331 MVTTVLTTM
+1331 MVTTALTTM
-1340 MDLTKFNFSKVA
+1340 LDLTKFNFSKAA
-1352 EKAGSQFGTEL
+1352 EKAGSQFSTDL

-1368 YINNKAQYQSEQKA
+1368 YINNKVQYQSEQKE

-1413 EKSLTSNRKK
+1413 EKSLTSNQKK
-1423 YATAEENYKKAA
+1423 YATAEENYKKAEK
-1435 GKYNSATKATQKASY
+1435 KYNSATKATQKANY

-1544 ERYDALIEKQ
+1544 EKYDALIEKQ

-1561 KSAGD
+1561 KSAGE
-1566 LFEVSGAGIMTVNDL
+1566 LFEVSSAGIMTINDIEA
-1581 KTQTQNIRDYADK
+1581 QTQSIKDYADK

-1603 SELFDQIAGYDM
+1603 SALFDQIASYDM
-1615 DQGSAFM
+1615 DQGGAFM
-1622 DRLLAMDDLELKAY
+1622 DRLLAMDELELRAY
-1636 VDAYDEKMRVS
+1636 SNAYDEKMKVS

-1652 KTYQKDLENVEKEYK
+1652 KTYQKDIENVEKEYK
-1667 TALET
+1667 TALED
-1672 AFKDLPKKMEELGK
+1672 AFKDLPEKMEELGK

-1692 TEGLTTNTDYMAE
+1692 TEGLTANTDYMAQ
-1705 AVKSVVSDMVE
+1705 AVKSIISGMVE
-1716 QVKTLLDIHSP
+1716 EFKTRLDIHSP

-1736 YTGED
+1736 YTGEG
-1741 FGNGLYETA
+1741 FENGLYETA
-1750 KRVQKQAKQ
+1750 KQVQKQAKQ
-1759 FLAEAATP
+1759 FLADAATP
-1767 FETFSTSVGNV
+1767 FETFSASIGSA
-1778 RTAVGQNGSMAASE
+1778 RTAARQKGSMTASE
-1792 SVNVVNNYNLVQNNT
+1792 QVSIVNNYNLVQNNT

-1825 SMVKAMTQTV
+1825 SMVKAMTQPV

>member
-117 RLENLQSESQKA
+117 RLENLQSESRKA

-150 KSKYTD
+150 KNKYTD

-194 AAGNLGEELDDAGD
+194 AAGNLGEELDNAGD

-241 LAADAQEAYAGFQA
+241 LAADAQEAYAGFRA

-535 TVNVVEPIAGPVLSS
+535 TVNVVEPIVGPVLSS

-621 AAGIAAYTATQKAAK
+621 AAGIAAYTAAQKAAK

-696 KSTAQKELMKDYVDK
+696 KSAAQKELMKDYVDK

-738 DNIQAQKELILAK
+738 DNIEAQKELILAK

-1080 RGVKSAA
+1080 RGVKSGA
-1087 KGMKNAGEEHGKEYV
+1087 KGMKNAGEEGNKEYISG
-1102 TGEKSQKPAVE
+1102 TNSQKPAVE
-1113 KASRDLTEASV
+1113 KAGQEIGKTATKGAKAGTAGMNNVGLGTGDHYAAALQSKSTASRESGETL
-1124 KEAKSG
+1124 AKS
-1130 AKKMK
+1130 ANE
-1135 APGADGTNYY
+1135 GAD
-1145 AAGLQSGTETVRSS
+1145 
-1159 SATVGKAANDSL
+1159 
-1171 DSYKNE
+1171 SYRGNAK
-1177 TVTSGKNF
+1177 TSGEF
-1185 VQGFING
+1185 FGQGFING
-1192 MASMAQ
+1192 IASMVTGA
-1198 SLFNKAY
+1198 FNKAW
-1205 ELARGAW
+1205 ELAKSAW
-1212 NSLRKGQ
+1212 NGLKKGQ

-1230 SGVFFSQGYINGIN
+1230 SGVFFAQGYINGIN

-1270 RDMFKSAG
+1270 QDMLKSAG
-1278 RKFMQRTLNGLQPA
+1278 RKFMQKTLNGLQPA
-1292 ADGKKKTQT
+1292 VDEKKKTRT

-1340 MDLTKFNFSKVA
+1340 MELTKFNFSKVA

-1413 EKSLTSNRKK
+1413 EKSLTSNQKK
-1423 YATAEENYKKAA
+1423 YATAEENYKKAEK
-1435 GKYNSATKATQKASY
+1435 KYNSATKATQKASY

-1464 KKEADADKKSIAAL
+1464 KKEADADKKSIASL

-1603 SELFDQIAGYDM
+1603 AELFDQIASYDM
-1615 DQGSAFM
+1615 DQGGAFM
-1622 DRLLAMDDLELKAY
+1622 DRLLAMDELELRAY
-1636 VDAYDEKMRVS
+1636 SNAYDEKMKVS

-1672 AFKDLPKKMEELGK
+1672 AFKDLPQKMEELGK

-1736 YTGED
+1736 YTGEG